1 MFWQKCGKE
10 FERNELFCRRRF
22 VQFLEKYHGFS
33 MNLKALKRRLREKEK
48 WSPFRVREIIKRE
61 IEGPLSLLFLKTEQL
76 YHNEILFQ
84 STVQWQISH
93 LTSCATHFSVRVSL
107 KCHIDG
113 RIAHCYHIL
122 FHICSRTS

>member
-10 FERNELFCRRRF
+10 FERNELFCRRCF
-22 VQFLEKYHGFS
+22 VQFLEKYHGIS
-33 MNLKALKRRLREKEK
+33 MNLKTLKRRLREKEEK
-48 WSPFRVREIIKRE
+48 SPFRVREIIKRE

-84 STVQWQISH
+84 STVQWQIS
-93 LTSCATHFSVRVSL
+93 RVSL